1 MTLFQVVLKT
11 EFILIKKLFEKY
23 HLNSCDSH
31 VDFMIGT
38 KDLNITGITED
49 GCEVLIFSDGNFT
62 EEFF

>member
-1 MTLFQVVLKT
+1 M
-11 EFILIKKLFEKY
+11 IKKLFEKY